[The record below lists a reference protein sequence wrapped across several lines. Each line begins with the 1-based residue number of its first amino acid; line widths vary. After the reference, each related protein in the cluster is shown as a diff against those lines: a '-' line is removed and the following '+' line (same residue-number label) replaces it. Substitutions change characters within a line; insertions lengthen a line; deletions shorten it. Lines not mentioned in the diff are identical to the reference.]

1 MFVAVI
7 ISPKFFLR
15 SDGGFS
21 NQGVMGAT
29 IIQLMQSL
37 PNLPAQVRCLF
48 AKVTELERVL
58 HTLPELHM
66 YIAKLESRID
76 QLEKKPLPPTVSTA
90 PPPTPSSTPTSIPIT
105 RLPND
110 AVTKDGYDVTMHT
123 EVIKAFD
130 AFHMKLAE
138 ILQCGNQRQP
148 KSQLLQD
155 AKKYAASDIAKALV
169 NGHTTP
175 VDGYQWPPNFTRDDL
190 QLFVELLNQEL
201 RKPRRR

>member
-7 ISPKFFLR
+7 ISPKFFLK

-76 QLEKKPLPPTVSTA
+76 QLEKKLLPPTVSTA
-90 PPPTPSSTPTSIPIT
+90 PPQTPSSSS
-105 RLPND
+105 LPND

-130 AFHMKLAE
+130 AFHMKLAD

-169 NGHTTP
+169 NGP
-175 VDGYQWPPNFTRDDL
+175 LINGYQWPPNFTRDDL

>member
-1 MFVAVI
+1 M
-7 ISPKFFLR
+7 
-15 SDGGFS
+15 
-21 NQGVMGAT
+21 QGD
-29 IIQLMQSL
+29 
-37 PNLPAQVRCLF
+37 PNVPAQIRDLF
-48 AKVTELERVL
+48 EYL
-58 HTLPELHM
+58 
-66 YIAKLESRID
+66 AKLENRID
-76 QLEKKPLPPTVSTA
+76 QLEKKPTA
-90 PPPTPSSTPTSIPIT
+90 PAPMPSSSPIT
-105 RLPND
+105 ITGLPND

-130 AFHMKLAE
+130 AFHMKLAD

-169 NGHTTP
+169 NGP
-175 VDGYQWPPNFTRDDL
+175 LINGYQWPPNFTRDDL